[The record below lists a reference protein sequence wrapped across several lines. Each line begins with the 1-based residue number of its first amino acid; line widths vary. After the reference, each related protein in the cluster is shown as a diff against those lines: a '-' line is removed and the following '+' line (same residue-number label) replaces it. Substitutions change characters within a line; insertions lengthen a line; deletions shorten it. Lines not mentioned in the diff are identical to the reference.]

1 MHSHNINLVSPTHYA
16 SQILDGL
23 EIAKKEG
30 LNIPIVFN
38 TGGYDS
44 EETIEAFKNVADV
57 YIVDMKYSNNEYAE
71 KFSYSP
77 GYVEI
82 NRRIVKQMYENVGQ
96 LQLDNNGIATK
107 GVIIRC
113 LVLPNDISGT
123 CQTLEW
129 IEQNIS
135 DKVHISLMSQY
146 YPIYKAKESPE
157 LNRKLTYEEYSVV
170 NNKLNE
176 LGFSNGWVQ
185 DNPEQMDDSFGGHR
199 IKRV

>member
-1 MHSHNINLVSPTHYA
+1 
-16 SQILDGL
+16 
-23 EIAKKEG
+23 
-30 LNIPIVFN
+30 
-38 TGGYDS
+38 
-44 EETIEAFKNVADV
+44 
-57 YIVDMKYSNNEYAE
+57 
-71 KFSYSP
+71 
-77 GYVEI
+77 
-82 NRRIVKQMYENVGQ
+82 VGQ

-135 DKVHISLMSQY
+135 NKVHISLMSQY